1 MSVHR
6 KVCIMECIYAY
17 EERNDD
23 DDDDYDDDVIIET
36 KKRTRSWSGEYILFS
51 GKINI
56 VICNFKR

>member
-23 DDDDYDDDVIIET
+23 DDDYDDDVIIET
-36 KKRTRSWSGEYILFS
+36 KKRTRRWSG
-51 GKINI
+51 NI
-56 VICNFKR
+56 FYFLVR

>member
-36 KKRTRSWSGEYILFS
+36 KKRTRRWSG
-51 GKINI
+51 NI
-56 VICNFKR
+56 FYFLVR

>member
-17 EERNDD
+17 KERNDD
-23 DDDDYDDDVIIET
+23 DDNYDVIIET

-51 GKINI
+51 DKINI